1 MLVGDVIFQVLTARF
16 EDTKD
21 LVAGNESHLGDTVR
35 VTEGNADLGWGQT
48 LTGKLADVFNNIIGG
63 GLEPCGGSTA
73 VWKCRGRYGS
83 W

>member
-1 MLVGDVIFQVLTARF
+1 MPIGDVTSKVLTARF

-35 VTEGNADLGWGQT
+35 ITEGDTDLRWGQT
-48 LTGKLADVFNNIIGG
+48 LAGELADVFNNIIGG
-63 GLEPCGGSTA
+63 CLKPCGGSTA
-73 VWKCRGRYGS
+73 VWKCGGRYGG